1 MAESNSTDPT
11 VIPSFSFQVWR
22 ESFVRVILVWA
33 SGLGFI
39 VILAT
44 LLSSNDLLDKAVYS
58 SAYLCLLAVTVIRLP
73 YTVRAG
79 VFLALIYIFGFV
91 ALVETGIWGNALVF
105 LLGFI
110 VMTGLLFSPRAG
122 INTIVFS
129 LISITIFGFLILNG
143 FYLLRPQVLQSGTLG
158 DWLIGSASLLLLGS
172 VALAG
177 IYYFQTEFV
186 HAQGRTGEIFK
197 TLQDER
203 KNLEKHVAERTGELE
218 KRNSGMQSMVYF
230 TRKMAGIQDLS
241 VIPAKA
247 VDLITENFGHYHV
260 GLFLLSDD
268 GKTAILQAA
277 SSDEGH
283 KLVGKGYHVDVGDN
297 SLVGRVAKQARMIVA
312 SRNSNTPSTVD
323 GESEM
328 PRTRS
333 EIALPVVVRGKIL
346 GVLDIQSEQI
356 QTFGQSEAEILQL
369 LTDQVGVSMDN
380 ARLLNE
386 ARSYETQL
394 DILSSQQIQST
405 WRENLINQKMAYQF
419 TPSGIKSI
427 SSGAKPKDQDGL
439 QIPLVLRGQNIGS
452 IAFQRKDKAEWP
464 EPDRDLAKKV
474 AIQVALALDNIRLI
488 DETRLHAVQEQ
499 TVNEISGRFSR
510 SLDVD
515 TLLQTAVR
523 ELAALPDV
531 SEASIFIKPSDENK
545 NQI

>member
-1 MAESNSTDPT
+1 MAESNPTDPT
-11 VIPSFSFQVWR
+11 VISSFSFQAWR
-22 ESFVRVILVWA
+22 ESFIRVILIWA

-39 VILAT
+39 VLLAT
-44 LLSSNDLLDKAVYS
+44 LFSSNDLLDKTVFSSVYI
-58 SAYLCLLAVTVIRLP
+58 CLLAITAIRLP
-73 YTVRAG
+73 YTIRAG
-79 VFLALIYIFGFV
+79 VFLALIYILGLV
-91 ALVETGIWGNALVF
+91 ALIETGIGGNALVF

-122 INTIVFS
+122 INSIVLS
-129 LISITIFGFLILNG
+129 IISITFFGFLLLNG
-143 FYLLRPQVLQSGTLG
+143 FYLLSSRGMQSGTLG

-172 VALAG
+172 IALAG
-177 IYYFQTEFV
+177 VYYFQTEFV
-186 HAQGRTGEIFK
+186 HAQGRAGEIFK
-197 TLQDER
+197 ALQEER

-218 KRNSGMQSMVYF
+218 KRNSSMQSMVYF
-230 TRKMAGIQDLS
+230 TRQMAGIQDISL
-241 VIPAKA
+241 IPAKA
-247 VDLITENFGHYHV
+247 VDLITENFRHFHAGF
-260 GLFLLSDD
+260 FLLTED

-277 SSDEGH
+277 SSDEGR
-283 KLVGKGYHVDVGDN
+283 KLVAKGFHVEVGDN
-297 SLVGRVAKQARMIVA
+297 SLVGRVAKQARLIVVA
-312 SRNSNTPSTVD
+312 GNSKTSATLER
-323 GESEM
+323 ESEI

-333 EIALPVVVRGKIL
+333 EIALPVAARGKIL
-346 GVLDIQSEQI
+346 GVLDIQSEQN
-356 QTFGQSEAEILQL
+356 QAFGQSESEILQL
-369 LTDQVGVSMDN
+369 LADQLGTSMDN

-386 ARSYETQL
+386 ARAYETQL
-394 DILSSQQIQST
+394 DVLNSQQIQST

-427 SSGAKPKDQDGL
+427 SLGAKPIDQDGL
-439 QIPLVLRGQNIGS
+439 QIPLVLRGQEIGS

-488 DETRLHAVQEQ
+488 DETRLRAVQEQ

-523 ELAALPDV
+523 ELAGLPDV